1 MQSTIM
7 NSWVGLVI
15 VDLSGMVIVA
25 YLSSL
30 VNLEVTTG
38 FLGALSSAA
47 LTVGS
52 ILIAVLGVLASL
64 FVTQNLK
71 GTVAGRKFAIMIGL
85 ITLGMTLSFVDG
97 VLGLYAESQ
106 SGNATLVDAV
116 WVLFTLSIYS
126 STISVIGSMISIL
139 K

>member
-1 MQSTIM
+1 M
-7 NSWVGLVI
+7 NRWVGLLVLY
-15 VDLSGMVIVA
+15 LSGMIVVT

-30 VNLEVTTG
+30 ANLEATSG
-38 FLGALSSAA
+38 FLDALSSAA
-47 LTVGS
+47 LTMGS

-71 GTVAGRKFAIMIGL
+71 GTGAGRKFVIMIGL

-97 VLGLYAESQ
+97 VLGLYASSQ
-106 SGNATLVDAV
+106 PNNAYLVKSS
-116 WVLFTLSIYS
+116 WSLFVVAIYS
-126 STISVIGSMISIL
+126 TVVSVTGSVVSVL